1 MIRRFFLFIII
12 GIGLTACDVE
22 FSDNGDLDGFWQ
34 LCSIDTLETGRTGDV
49 REKGL
54 TWAFEGKL
62 LEVRDV
68 QKVHQDMILSFDH
81 NSGYLRTFS
90 PYLVYREEGDLKID
104 DVDFLRPY
112 GINQLEE
119 SFKVLELDGDRMV
132 LESEVVRLSFRKY

>member
-1 MIRRFFLFIII
+1 MRRFFLYIII

-49 REKGL
+49 RDKGL

-68 QKVHQDMILSFDH
+68 QKVHQDIILSFSH
-81 NSGYLRTFS
+81 GNGTLQIFS
-90 PYLVYREEGDLKID
+90 PYLVYREEGDLKIED
-104 DVDFLRPY
+104 IDFMRPY

-119 SFKVLELDGDRMV
+119 SFRVLELNSDRMV